1 MRRGNGMKRMIGITA
16 FLFLVVAG
24 SHGQSNQQSGTRGT
38 RPGSSF
44 ERLFEQE
51 GQQSLRIPSQPF
63 EEVIDE
69 TEYVVGPGDTF
80 QFQVPGVMSSP
91 AYLVVSP
98 EGTIVIPNTGEFP
111 ASGKTLAVVKK
122 EIRRSFKSRAPLMTL
137 MTPRSFVVTVLGAVQ
152 KPGPYLANSV
162 LRVDKAVS
170 LANDQS
176 MIDPPNRRPPADAAT
191 RRIILRRKNAPDHL
205 VDLDRFYAFRDGND
219 NPFMREG
226 DIIIVP
232 PRTIEQSAVS
242 VYGALNAPGQYEFR
256 EGDSLAAMLRIAQGL
271 TPNADPSN
279 VELTRFSPDGGSSK
293 TSVID
298 ATGILEGTL
307 PDLPLENKDRILVR
321 EKLDRRGDFKVHV
334 RGEVRFPGMY
344 PITRDSTLLSQVVER
359 AGGFTEFAFLP
370 MAELER
376 RQVTADGA
384 AVDLGRESMWN
395 LRMSDQLV
403 TPEERAYYDLESG
416 LRRGTIAVDFVGL
429 FELRDA
435 SKDLNLKDGDVIFIP
450 HSQRTVYV
458 YGQVARPG
466 YVVHNTGA
474 DVRYYIA
481 QAGGYGEE
489 AETGGTRVI
498 KGKTREWLDPSDTT
512 IEPGDYIWIPKDIR
526 YPTGYYMNLISQ
538 AASFISVVLS
548 MTVII
553 LQLSK

>member
-1 MRRGNGMKRMIGITA
+1 MKRMVRITA
-16 FLFLVVAG
+16 FLLLVAVVCSAQTNWQN
-24 SHGQSNQQSGTRGT
+24 STKGTRL
-38 RPGSSF
+38 GSSL
-44 ERLFEQE
+44 EKLLDQE
-51 GQQSLRIPSQPF
+51 GQQSLQIPTQPL
-63 EEVIDE
+63 EEVVDE
-69 TEYVVGPGDTF
+69 SEYVVGPGDVF
-80 QFQVPGVMSSP
+80 QFQVPGVMISF

-98 EGTIVIPNTGEFP
+98 EGTLIIPNTGEFL
-111 ASGKTLAVVKK
+111 ASGRSLVVLKQ
-122 EIRRSFKSRAPLMTL
+122 EIRRSFRSGTPLLTL
-137 MTPRSFVVTVLGAVQ
+137 MIPRSLVVTVLGAVER
-152 KPGPYLANSV
+152 PGPYLASSV

-170 LANDQS
+170 LANES
-176 MIDPPNRRPPADAAT
+176 SNADAASRRSAST
-191 RRIILRRKNAPDHL
+191 RRIILRRKNDPDRL
-205 VDLDRFYAFRDGND
+205 VDLDRFYAFRDGKD

-232 PRTIEQSAVS
+232 PRTIEQSAIS

-279 VELTRFSPDGGSSK
+279 VELTRFSSDGGSSE

-298 ATGILEGTL
+298 ATGILGGTV

-321 EKLDRRGDFKVHV
+321 EKPDRRGDFKVHV
-334 RGEVRFPGMY
+334 RGEIRYPGMY
-344 PITRDSTLLSQVVER
+344 PITRDSTKLSQIIER
-359 AGGFTEFAFLP
+359 AGGLTEFAFLP
-370 MAELER
+370 MAEIER
-376 RQVTADGA
+376 RQVTAEGVG
-384 AVDLGRESMWN
+384 VDLNREALKN

-416 LRRGTIAVDFVGL
+416 LRRGTVAVDFVGL
-429 FELRDA
+429 FERQDA
-435 SKDLNLKDGDVIFIP
+435 SKDLALRDGDVIFIP

-466 YVVHNTGA
+466 YVVHNAGA
-474 DVRYYIA
+474 DIRYYIA

-512 IEPGDYIWIPKDIR
+512 IEPGDFIWVPKDIR

>member
-1 MRRGNGMKRMIGITA
+1 MR
-16 FLFLVVAG
+16 
-24 SHGQSNQQSGTRGT
+24 S
-38 RPGSSF
+38 GSSF
-44 ERLFEQE
+44 ERLFDQE
-51 GQQSLRIPSQPF
+51 RQQSLHIPSQPF

-69 TEYVVGPGDTF
+69 SEYVVGPGDVF
-80 QFQVPGVMSSP
+80 QFQVPGVMSSF

-98 EGTIVIPNTGEFP
+98 EGTLVIPNTGEFP
-111 ASGKTLAVVKK
+111 ASGKSLAVLKK
-122 EIRRSFKSRAPLMTL
+122 EIRRSFKSGAPLLTL
-137 MTPRSFVVTVLGAVQ
+137 MAPRSFVVTVLGAVQ
-152 KPGPYLANSV
+152 KPGPYLASSV

-170 LANDQS
+170 FSNDQTAVDAGS
-176 MIDPPNRRPPADAAT
+176 RRPAESASK
-191 RRIILRRKNAPDHL
+191 RRIILRRKNTPDHL

-232 PRTIEQSAVS
+232 PRMIEQSAVS

-256 EGDSLAAMLRIAQGL
+256 EGDSLAAMLHIAQGL

-279 VELTRFSPDGGSSK
+279 VELTRFSSDGRSSE

-298 ATGILEGTL
+298 ATGMLDGTT

-321 EKLDRRGDFKVHV
+321 EKPDRRGDFKVHV
-334 RGEVRFPGMY
+334 RGEVRYPGIY
-344 PITRDSTLLSQVVER
+344 PITRDSTKLSQVIER

-370 MAELER
+370 MAEIER
-376 RQVTADGA
+376 RQVTPEGA
-384 AVDLGRESMWN
+384 GVDLNREALKN

-403 TPEERAYYDLESG
+403 TAEERAYYDLESG
-416 LRRGTIAVDFVGL
+416 LRRGTMAVDFVGL
-429 FELRDA
+429 FERGDT
-435 SKDLNLKDGDVIFIP
+435 SKDLTLRDGDVIFLP

-466 YVVHNTGA
+466 YVVHNGGA
-474 DVRYYIA
+474 DIRYYIA

-489 AETGGTRVI
+489 AETDGTRVI

-512 IEPGDYIWIPKDIR
+512 IEPGDYIWVPKDIR
-526 YPTGYYMNLISQ
+526 YPTGYYLNLVSQ